1 MEVNKQEAGQ
11 RIKEVRQMLNLS
23 MDKFGKL
30 LGGLPRSTVNN
41 WERGINLPKL
51 ETLNRIAEVG
61 NVTNEYILY
70 GNQEDEYIANLLR
83 KKASEVDPMM
93 TKVLTDFLKES
104 ELEDNQELNR
114 IVTFFAENLTPPTEK
129 DYLYYHLIDEEKNLY
144 LASNNFG
151 KIAKFYLHY
160 DMINE
165 IIHIMPFTFAEHSI
179 SRLMIFLTNFESIKY
194 FSKNLEEEMRGKSVV
209 LYSLNDERQ
218 ELSLYPLTFSE
229 SSQVYQFVEQ
239 NFKKIEGKLYLP
251 FVEEVAKLRIFKQS
265 LEE

>member
-1 MEVNKQEAGQ
+1 MEVNKQEAGE
-11 RIKEVRQMLNLS
+11 RIKKVRQMLNLS

-61 NVTNEYILY
+61 HVTNEYILY

-83 KKASEVDPMM
+83 KKANEANPMM
-93 TKVLTDFLKES
+93 IKVLTDFVDEAQ
-104 ELEDNQELNR
+104 LEDDQELNR
-114 IVTFFAENLTPPTEK
+114 VVTFFTENLTPPTEK
-129 DYLYYHLIDEEKNLY
+129 DYFYYHQMDEEKNLY

-151 KIAKFYLHY
+151 KTAKLYLHY
-160 DMINE
+160 DDINE
-165 IIHIMPFTFAEHSI
+165 IIHILPFTFAEQSI
-179 SRLMIFLTNFESIKY
+179 SRLFIFLTNLESIKY
-194 FSKNLEEEMRGKSVV
+194 FSKNLEVEMRGKSIV
-209 LYSLNDERQ
+209 LYFLNEERQ

-229 SSQVYQFVEQ
+229 SNQVYQFEEQ
-239 NFKKIEGKLYLP
+239 NFEKVEGKLYLP
-251 FVEEVAKLRIFKQS
+251 FIEEVAKLRIFNQS